1 MKILL
6 AADGSKLTK
15 KALAFLATHETLCG
29 PKDQLT
35 VLHVQAPVPPRVKA
49 TLGAAVVRDYHQDE
63 AKKVLAP
70 IERFLDR
77 HDINYRTTWVVGP
90 PTDEIL
96 ALAKR
101 EKAQMIVMGTHG
113 HGMIGRAIM
122 GSVAQRVVTGASVP
136 VLLVK

>member
-35 VLHVQAPVPPRVKA
+35 VLHVQSPVPPRVKA
-49 TLGAAVVRDYHQDE
+49 SLGAAVVRDYHQDE

-70 IERFLDR
+70 IERFLER
-77 HDINYRTTWVVGP
+77 HDINYRTTWVIGP

-96 ALAKR
+96 AMAKR

-113 HGMIGRAIM
+113 HGLIGRAIM
-122 GSVAQRVVTGASVP
+122 GSVAQRVVTGATVP